1 MKRGIPF
8 STSILSLIM
17 LVVVP
22 LAAIL
27 LALGWRAANTLEG
40 NVVALRMAALNAA
53 VTNWMT
59 GGVRVVTS
67 VSQAL
72 GEAPSFRWDA
82 GRAAD
87 VERFQQ
93 LAALL
98 ARHPVAISAYA
109 GYEDDR
115 FIYVG
120 RTSSLSQA
128 QRSELGAPDG
138 DSLIARRIEGEGTER
153 RETWWFIRP
162 DGQATPEQTRPTT
175 YDPRTRPWYRGAVE
189 AQAPALT
196 DPYQFTQLGV
206 MGVTLGTPI
215 KGGGVFGI
223 DFPLTAVSR
232 LIGEYK
238 ISDRSIVVVATG
250 SGQVIGDTAACPP
263 GEASCTVRDAGVR
276 EMIRQEVIQLA
287 GRADGTVDR
296 EIKIGGMTWKLLV
309 DSIPPILGQHFA
321 VGAAVPVADISAA
334 SRVLTERS
342 LAAGILAVLVAIA
355 AGFGIS
361 RLLSRSIARIAVKTE
376 RIRNL
381 DFSDR
386 QPVTSRIREILQLS
400 NSVERMR
407 DGLEIFGRYVSKD
420 LVRQIMRSPENAGVG
435 GVRRELTVMFTDIEG
450 FSRLSE
456 GMPPELLTSR
466 LSRYFDVLAAPIVAN
481 HGTIDKFI
489 GDSIMAFWN
498 APEPDPDHVLNACR
512 AALDA
517 AAVGR
522 SLAGKWHGLGRPGFR
537 TRFGLHTGP
546 AVVGN
551 VGARDRIN
559 YTLVGAVAN
568 QASRLEGLNKMYGTE
583 ILASGEVAQLTAE
596 RLVWRHIDRVV
607 PAGTT
612 EALDIYEPLGGSNSS
627 VSDSGAFLARW
638 NVARKDY
645 VDGRF
650 TRAIEGFREAA
661 ALKADD
667 GPCRMMIERCERLAR
682 SGRPD
687 GWDGVWHFERK

>member
-1 MKRGIPF
+1 
-8 STSILSLIM
+8 
-17 LVVVP
+17 
-22 LAAIL
+22 
-27 LALGWRAANTLEG
+27 
-40 NVVALRMAALNAA
+40 
-53 VTNWMT
+53 
-59 GGVRVVTS
+59 
-67 VSQAL
+67 
-72 GEAPSFRWDA
+72 
-82 GRAAD
+82 
-87 VERFQQ
+87 
-93 LAALL
+93 
-98 ARHPVAISAYA
+98 
-109 GYEDDR
+109 
-115 FIYVG
+115 
-120 RTSSLSQA
+120 
-128 QRSELGAPDG
+128 
-138 DSLIARRIEGEGTER
+138 
-153 RETWWFIRP
+153 
-162 DGQATPEQTRPTT
+162 
-175 YDPRTRPWYRGAVE
+175 
-189 AQAPALT
+189 
-196 DPYQFTQLGV
+196 
-206 MGVTLGTPI
+206 
-215 KGGGVFGI
+215 
-223 DFPLTAVSR
+223 
-232 LIGEYK
+232 
-238 ISDRSIVVVATG
+238 
-250 SGQVIGDTAACPP
+250 VIGDTAACPSD
-263 GEASCTVRDAGVR
+263 EAACTVRDAGAR
-276 EMIRQEVIQLA
+276 EAIQREVGLLA
-287 GRADGTVDR
+287 GRPDGRVDKDV
-296 EIKIGGMTWKLLV
+296 EIEGKAWKLMA
-309 DSIPPILGQHFA
+309 DSMPPILGQHYA

-334 SRVLTERS
+334 SRTLTERS
-342 LAAGILAVLVAIA
+342 LVAGILVVLVAIA

-400 NSVERMR
+400 NAVERMR

-466 LSRYFDVLAAPIVAN
+466 LSRYFEELAAPIVVN

-498 APEPDPDHVLNACR
+498 APEPDPDHVFHACR

-517 AAVGR
+517 AAAGR
-522 SLAGKWHGLGRPGFR
+522 RLAEKWHDRDRPGFR

-612 EALDIYEPLGGSNSS
+612 EALDIYEPLEGSESS
-627 VSDSGAFLARW
+627 VRDLKEFLARW
-638 NVARKDY
+638 NAARKEYD
-645 VDGRF
+645 DGRF
-650 TRAIEGFREAA
+650 AQAIAGFRESAR
-661 ALKADD
+661 LRPGD
-667 GPCRMMIERCERLAR
+667 GPCQTMIERCERLAQ
-682 SGRPD
+682 SGLPD
-687 GWDGVWHFERK
+687 GWDGAWHFERK